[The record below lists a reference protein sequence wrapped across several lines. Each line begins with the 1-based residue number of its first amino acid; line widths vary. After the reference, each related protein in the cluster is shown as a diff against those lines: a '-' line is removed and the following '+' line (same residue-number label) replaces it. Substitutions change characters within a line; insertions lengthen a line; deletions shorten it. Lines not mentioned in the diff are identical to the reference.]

1 MTEAIID
8 IRATTYQFRAH
19 LGSLDTYMA
28 NIGSNIELFNL
39 HVKNSR
45 EDLKARGEIV
55 DELILK
61 LFTGYKAAEDS
72 EFVEYI
78 ETKKEFYFDGNNLDA
93 DELMRLA
100 LSKYCMRK
108 LNSDWSAPSIEQEQI
123 NPISSELQ
131 NLMEDKGKS

>member
-1 MTEAIID
+1 
-8 IRATTYQFRAH
+8 
-19 LGSLDTYMA
+19 MA

-78 ETKKEFYFDGNNLDA
+78 
-93 DELMRLA
+93 
-100 LSKYCMRK
+100 
-108 LNSDWSAPSIEQEQI
+108 
-123 NPISSELQ
+123 
-131 NLMEDKGKS
+131 

>member
-1 MTEAIID
+1 MTED
-8 IRATTYQFRAH
+8 
-19 LGSLDTYMA
+19 
-28 NIGSNIELFNL
+28 
-39 HVKNSR
+39 VKNSR

-78 ETKKEFYFDGNNLDA
+78 ETKEEFYFDGNNLDA

-100 LSKYCMRK
+100 LNKYCMRK
-108 LNSDWSAPSIEQEQI
+108 LNSD
-123 NPISSELQ
+123 
-131 NLMEDKGKS
+131 